1 MASVY
6 TITNLINDHKYVGKT
21 ERKPEERWKE
31 HIYLSKYDPE
41 KMTIST
47 AINKHGKENF
57 KFEVIEEC
65 SPEKVND
72 REIFWISKLNT
83 YNDGYN
89 STIGGMEMLVLPEKE
104 EQ

>member
-57 KFEVIEEC
+57 KFEYC
-65 SPEKVND
+65 STRLFCILKLF
-72 REIFWISKLNT
+72 IFK
-83 YNDGYN
+83 
-89 STIGGMEMLVLPEKE
+89 
-104 EQ
+104 